1 MLMLKFVIGEN
12 KQILTNPNYQINVYV
27 NVMCIPKN
35 PKMSKIGVEGN
46 ILFQIQ
52 SVPVCSFAIARNH
65 PQFTPPSPNAY

>member
-12 KQILTNPNYQINVYV
+12 KQILTNPNYQINVNV

-52 SVPVCSFAIARNH
+52 SVPVIVAL
-65 PQFTPPSPNAY
+65 Q